1 MHKFIIVNNRT
12 RLVFLAILMLSPA
25 LCFASTGDSTFM
37 DVVTKVK
44 DWLGGSLGFLF
55 VLIAFLGAAAAVAGA
70 ANPRVMFPVFFLTL
84 ALHYGPGI
92 LEDIFGASG
101 TVNSLNHPQFT
112 VFDLLVLMAASA
124 LTVYAK
130 YHKPQ
135 RLELQA

>member
-1 MHKFIIVNNRT
+1 MTKINNNQT
-12 RLVFLAILMLSPA
+12 RLLVLAILMLSPA
-25 LCFASTGDSTFM
+25 LCFASTGDNTFM
-37 DVVTKVK
+37 DVVSKVK

-101 TVNSLNHPQFT
+101 AVSSLNHPQFT

-124 LTVYAK
+124 LSVYAK